1 MELTRDTCVTLL
13 LFILFT
19 TYVRWKFNVYL
30 STGKNIMLNL
40 KKKKKIGVL
49 TNELPPIIYGGVS
62 TWVLNFMDMWR
73 DDDEYEAIPIFLAYL
88 DKAPEDFPEK
98 YPGIRIINCEDDIK
112 NVFSDI
118 DICIN
123 NIWIS
128 HDTIRQIKEEFPDME
143 LISVCHSLIK
153 MEHITNLG
161 SQYTNNFGEQETVFK
176 YSDKVIC
183 ISKAEEKYFKQFGY
197 DKFDT
202 QVCVIYN
209 AYKPKF
215 DNPDQY
221 VFKNY
226 DKNHLGYIGRHV
238 PRKRPELA
246 IETVKKMGNKEIKV
260 INMGVDFER
269 GGNEYWKEL
278 SAKYNDQ
285 LEIIEFTCDKKVK
298 ERYFNSIAA
307 NVCSFSYEPFGYTV
321 LECLDRRIPLIVGNL
336 DGPKEI
342 TESVKDFVYLYDV
355 DKDSMDNDIKSLEK
369 TLKKFYELTPEERKE
384 NSEKA
389 RKALDNFRPEKIKKD
404 WMKLF
409 SCCKNVK
416 VKSTEDKKND

>member
-30 STGKNIMLNL
+30 SSGKNIKLNG

-73 DDDEYEAIPIFLAYL
+73 DNDEYEAVPIFLAYL

-118 DICIN
+118 DICVN

-128 HDTIRQIKEEFPDME
+128 HDTIRQIKEEFPNME

-176 YSDKVIC
+176 HSDKVIC
-183 ISKAEEKYFKQFGY
+183 ISKAEEEYFKQFGY

-215 DNPDQY
+215 DDPNKF

-269 GGNEYWKEL
+269 GGNEYWEEL

-298 ERYFNSIAA
+298 ERYYNAIAA
-307 NVCSFSYEPFGYTV
+307 NVCSFTYEPFGYTV
-321 LECLDRRIPLIVGNL
+321 CECLDRRIPLIVGNL

-355 DKDSMDNDIKSLEK
+355 DKDSMDNDVKSLEG

-389 RKALDNFRPEKIKKD
+389 RKALDDFRPEKIKKD
-404 WMKLF
+404 WMNLF

-416 VKSTEDKKND
+416 VKSNTDKKND